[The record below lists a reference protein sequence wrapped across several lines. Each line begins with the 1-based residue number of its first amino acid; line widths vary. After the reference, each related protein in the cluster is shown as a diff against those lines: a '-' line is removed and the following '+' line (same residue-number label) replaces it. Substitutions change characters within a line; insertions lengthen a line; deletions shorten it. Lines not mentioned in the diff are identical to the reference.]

1 MPQQINLNG
10 KNLEFT
16 IKKNRLSRRVR
27 ILIHGNGR
35 VVVSAPRFISQK
47 YIKKFLTDKSE
58 WITDTLAKCRPTDQ
72 KKIPALLDFAQNKKL
87 AAKIVR
93 QTIEKFRALYEFHPK
108 KIFIRNQSTRWG
120 SCSGRGNLSFNFR
133 LVYLPEPLADYLIFH
148 ELCHLAEMNHSSRF
162 WHTLE
167 AHHPGSVEYRRRL
180 RTAGESVPTW
190 LEHPLVGEA

>member
-35 VVVSAPRFISQK
+35 IVVSAPRFISQK
-47 YIKKFLTDKSE
+47 YIKKILTDKSE
-58 WITDTLAKCRPTDQ
+58 WITDTLAKCRPTDP
-72 KKIPALLDFAQNKKL
+72 KKIPTHLDFAQNKKL
-87 AAKIVR
+87 ATKIVR

-108 KIFIRNQSTRWG
+108 KIFIRNQTTRWG

-148 ELCHLAEMNHSSRF
+148 ELCHLAEMNHSFRF
-162 WHTLE
+162 WALVARAVPDYKKRKAALRE
-167 AHHPGSVEYRRRL
+167 MGRRL
-180 RTAGESVPTW
+180 
-190 LEHPLVGEA
+190 L

>member
-35 VVVSAPRFISQK
+35 VVVSAPRFVSQK
-47 YIKKFLTDKSE
+47 YIKKFIMDKSE
-58 WITDTLAKCRPTDQ
+58 WILNTLAKCPPIDPNKHIAA
-72 KKIPALLDFAQNKKL
+72 KKDFEQNKRL
-87 AAKIVR
+87 ALKIVR
-93 QTIEKFRALYEFHPK
+93 EKITHFSKIYNLRPQ

-133 LVYLPEPLADYLIFH
+133 LIYLPEILSDYLIVH
-148 ELCHLAEMNHSSRF
+148 ELCHLQEMNHSRNF
-162 WHTLE
+162 WALVAQTIPDYKKRKAALRE
-167 AHHPGSVEYRRRL
+167 EGRRL
-180 RTAGESVPTW
+180 
-190 LEHPLVGEA
+190 L